1 LSRYITAKI
10 LACIAVP
17 ATALLGQ
24 TAPVFDVASIKPAGA
39 LQAQVAAGKL
49 HIGMSIDAAR
59 VDIGSMSLAD
69 LIPLAFGVKQYQ
81 VVGPDWMNQ
90 NRFDILAKMPEGSTK
105 DQVPQMLQALL
116 VDRFKLVVHR
126 ESREHP
132 IYALIV
138 GKTGSKLKESPP
150 EAEPP
155 PADPKSTVLL
165 NAPEGQVRMGGD
177 AKGVTISGGSMGNMR
192 ITPGQNGTMHLE
204 STNTKLP
211 AFADLLTRFVDR
223 PVIDMTELKGSY
235 TIGLDLSLAEL
246 RNVAK
251 AAGIGVPGAGLDA
264 GRAGRGGTVDA
275 SDPGGNTVFESVQQL
290 GLKLDPRKSPVGT
303 IVVDH
308 IEKTPTEN

>member
-1 LSRYITAKI
+1 M
-10 LACIAVP
+10 
-17 ATALLGQ
+17 AT
-24 TAPVFDVASIKPAGA
+24 
-39 LQAQVAAGKL
+39 GKL

-69 LIPLAFGVKQYQ
+69 LIPFAFGVKAYQ
-81 VVGPDWMNQ
+81 VSGPDWMNQ
-90 NRFDILAKMPEGSTK
+90 NRFDILAKMPEGATK

-126 ESREHP
+126 ENREHP
-132 IYALIV
+132 IYALII
-138 GKTGSKLKESPP
+138 GKNGSKLKESPP

-155 PADPKSTVLL
+155 PTDPKSTVLI

-177 AKGVTISGGSMGNMR
+177 AKGVTVSGGAMGNMR

-223 PVIDMTELKGSY
+223 PVVDMTELKGSY

-264 GRAGRGGTVDA
+264 GRGGRGGTNGPGGDA

-290 GLKLDPRKSPVGT
+290 GLKLDPRKAPVDT

-308 IEKTPTEN
+308 IEKTPSEN